1 MNARTTEPPNQRTVL
16 EAFRLDGR
24 VALVTGASRGLGAAM
39 ATALAEAGADVV
51 LTARSR
57 PDLEREADVIRRL
70 GRRALPVPGDV
81 TVRADVERI
90 VAESLGGLGQIDVL
104 VNNAGVGSD
113 TAFLELADADWDRV
127 LDTNL
132 RAAYL
137 CTRAAG
143 RHMVERG
150 RGKIINVA
158 SVAGLVGRSHM
169 APYAASKG
177 ALLQLTRSLAVEWAR
192 HNVQVNALC
201 PGYFRTAMNQH
212 FLDGEAGRR
221 YLQKAVPMGRAGRP
235 AELGPAAVFLAS
247 SASDFVTGAHLV
259 VDGGRLAH

>member
-1 MNARTTEPPNQRTVL
+1 MNARTTEPPNHRTVL
-16 EAFRLDGR
+16 DQFRLDGR

-57 PDLEREADVIRRL
+57 ADLEREAEAIRRL

-90 VAESLGGLGQIDVL
+90 VAEGLDGLGRIDVL

-113 TAFLELADADWDRV
+113 TAFLDLADADWDRV

-132 RAAYL
+132 RSAYL
-137 CTRAAG
+137 CTHVVG
-143 RHMVERG
+143 RHMVERN

-169 APYAASKG
+169 AAYAASKG
-177 ALLQLTRSLAVEWAR
+177 ALLQLTRSVAVEWAR

-212 FLDGEAGRR
+212 FLDGETGQR

-259 VDGGRLAH
+259 VDGGRLTR